1 MTPLEAMAKAI
12 CDYENAHGS
21 QAPVDWDYIRKSPDN
36 INYEWYMGIAK
47 AAILSLA
54 EVELSEEAISQG
66 DAAYYAVAQK
76 KDGDRFSA
84 LRDQFRAM
92 LRSIAEG
99 S

>member
-54 EVELSEEAISQG
+54 EVELPESVL
-66 DAAYYAVAQK
+66 DAACSVNDTLVK
-76 KDGDRFSA
+76 NE
-84 LRDQFRAM
+84 FRAM

>member
-1 MTPLEAMAKAI
+1 MSPLEAMAKARWEHI
-12 CDYENAHGS
+12 NIPYGGFWDHLTPREKAEEYE
-21 QAPVDWDYIRKSPDN
+21 
-36 INYEWYMGIAK
+36 
-47 AAILSLA
+47 AARVCLLSLA

-84 LRDQFRAM
+84 LRDRFRAM